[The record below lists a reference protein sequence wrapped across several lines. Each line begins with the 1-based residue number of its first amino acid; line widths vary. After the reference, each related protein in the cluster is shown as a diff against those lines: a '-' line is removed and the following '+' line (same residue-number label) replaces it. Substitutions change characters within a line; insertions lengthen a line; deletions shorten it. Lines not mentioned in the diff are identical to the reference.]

1 MEPSS
6 YLDPEAIQTIKR
18 LDLKAQFIV
27 KGFMQGLHASPL
39 HGFSVEFSEHRKY
52 VPGDDP
58 NEIDWLVYAKT
69 DKYYVRKYES
79 ETNLTGYLL
88 VDSSASM
95 GYAYQPNL
103 PTKFDYAV
111 SLSAALAYLMI
122 HQQDPV
128 GLMTFDE
135 KLTGRVAPKSKR
147 SQLGAILSALA
158 RLKPAGTTNVPRALE
173 QTAGMLKKASLV
185 MVFSDLLGDEDELLK
200 ALWRLR
206 HAGHDVILF
215 HVLDRA
221 EVEFPF
227 RGSVEFEDPETHR
240 RLAADAD
247 ALRRDYL
254 DALETLRARLRRES
268 FGAKI
273 DYVEL
278 DTGIPFDRGLFEYLL
293 SRNQRR

>member
-27 KGFMQGLHASPL
+27 KGFIQGLHASPL

-69 DKYYVRKYES
+69 DKYYVKKYES

-95 GYAYQPNL
+95 GYAYRPNL
-103 PTKFDYAV
+103 PTKFDYAI

-158 RLKPAGTTNVPRALE
+158 RLKPAGTTNVSRALE

-215 HVLDRA
+215 HILDRA
-221 EVEFPF
+221 EVDFPF
-227 RGSVEFEDPETHR
+227 HGSVEFEDPETHR

>member
-69 DKYYVRKYES
+69 DKYYVKKYES

-227 RGSVEFEDPETHR
+227 RGSV
-240 RLAADAD
+240 
-247 ALRRDYL
+247 
-254 DALETLRARLRRES
+254 
-268 FGAKI
+268 
-273 DYVEL
+273 
-278 DTGIPFDRGLFEYLL
+278 
-293 SRNQRR
+293 